1 MRRLI
6 IPGMLALAITF
17 MLSGVAMADT
27 TGSLTL
33 TDCGTPGTSCPGA
46 TYSFD
51 IGSTSATLTITI
63 GGGNALTSTNDLIT
77 GVDLGFLP
85 QNDFSSLNPAVAAN
99 FNGTAEAWA
108 GSLGSLNNANC
119 GSNGGAFVC
128 AQGPGPTLVD
138 GGVYTFTW
146 NYALTSQGLTDLG
159 GISVGGVHIGTNY
172 GPANGLIV
180 SETGA
185 TGTTGVPEPSSFS
198 LLGAGMLGML
208 ALSGLKLTK

>member
-1 MRRLI
+1 MRKLI
-6 IPGMLALAITF
+6 IPAMLALVITF
-17 MLSGVAMADT
+17 MFSGVAMADT

-33 TDCGTPGTSCPGA
+33 TNCGTTGTGCPGA

-51 IGSTSATLTITI
+51 IGSTSATLTIVI
-63 GGGNALTSTNDLIT
+63 GGGNALNSTNDLLT

-85 QNDFSSLNPAVAAN
+85 QNDFTSLNPTVAAN
-99 FNGTAEAWA
+99 FNGTPETWA
-108 GSLGSLNNANC
+108 GSLGSLSNSNC
-119 GSNGGAFVC
+119 GINNGAFVC

-146 NYALTSQGLTDLG
+146 NYVLTSQGVTDLG
-159 GISVGGVHIGTNY
+159 SVSAGGVHIGANY

-185 TGTTGVPEPSSFS
+185 TATGVPEPSSLT

-208 ALSGLKLTK
+208 ALAGVKLTK